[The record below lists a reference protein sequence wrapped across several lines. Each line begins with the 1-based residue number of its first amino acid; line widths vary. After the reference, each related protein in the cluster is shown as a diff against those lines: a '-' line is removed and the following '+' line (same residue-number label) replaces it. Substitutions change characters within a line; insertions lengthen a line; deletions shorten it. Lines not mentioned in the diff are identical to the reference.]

1 MNALFLPKDEGLGVE
16 VLGGRYVFKLRARD
30 TDGALCQF
38 EGVVPPG
45 HGTPPHR
52 VREQDKSFLIL
63 DGLFAFLLSEERFT
77 ASSGDFVYV
86 PRGTLHQFTNVGT
99 DAARLLVTF
108 TPAGRHE
115 EMFAE
120 LAVLPPGPLDA
131 ARIAEINTR
140 YGVEIG

>member
-1 MNALFLPKDEGLGVE
+1 MNALFLSKDDGLGVE

-52 VREQDKSFLIL
+52 VHGQDKSFLVL
-63 DGLFAFLLSEERFT
+63 EGTFGFRLGEELFT
-77 ASSGDFVYV
+77 ASAGDFVFV
-86 PRGTLHQFTNVGT
+86 PRGTLHQFTNTGP
-99 DAARLLVTF
+99 AEARLLVTF
-108 TPAGRHE
+108 TPAGHHE

-120 LAVLPPGPLDA
+120 LSTLPPGPLDA
-131 ARIAEINTR
+131 ARLAEINAR
-140 YGVEIG
+140 YGVEVG